1 MSEFGLQV
9 GSVISVKYLGRDP
22 KTGRHWVSRKPLLPA
37 PPPSLVRSRGARPA
51 GDDSG
56 RQKRTTNTESM
67 ADDDDIEEGV

>member
-37 PPPSLVRSRGARPA
+37 PPPPLIRSRGPRPA
-51 GDDSG
+51 GDDSR
-56 RQKRTTNTESM
+56 RQKRNTESM